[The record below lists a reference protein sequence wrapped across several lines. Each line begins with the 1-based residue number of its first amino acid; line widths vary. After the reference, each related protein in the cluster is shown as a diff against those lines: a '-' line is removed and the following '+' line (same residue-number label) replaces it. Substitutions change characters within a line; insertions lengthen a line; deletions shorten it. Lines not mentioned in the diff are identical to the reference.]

1 MKIFID
7 KDFYCHATN
16 SENQYRKVET
26 CFFDGKCPAF
36 IEGYQYIPDGESWTR
51 SDGVVFRGEM
61 IAPYKPYEELDAAQR
76 EYERSQIAEY
86 EAALSEIETALG
98 VTE

>member
-16 SENQYRKVET
+16 SENQYREVET
-26 CFFDGKCPAF
+26 YFFDGKCPAF

-51 SDGVVFRGEM
+51 SDGVVFHGEM
-61 IAPYKPYEELDAAQR
+61 IAPWKPYEELDSAQR
-76 EYERSQIAEY
+76 EYERALIADMQN
-86 EAALSEIETALG
+86 ALNTLG
-98 VTE
+98 VTLDA